1 MQCSSSNE
9 MTMKISLSGQI
20 RQEVTGRSDLAES
33 DFSEK
38 SDLAGSDFSE
48 KSNHALCLV
57 KVTAPIDL
65 SNHSLSHVEILPVS
79 QNQRL
84 VFTCFQRRYLIEEK
98 LVSSGLSGD

>member
-1 MQCSSSNE
+1 

-20 RQEVTGRSDLAES
+20 RQEVTSRSDLAES

-65 SNHSLSHVEILPVS
+65 SNHVEILPVS